1 ETQATASCTVGSHES
16 RTFGTVL
23 QAHQT
28 IWASSG
34 LLGTLNLLKSL
45 TWPSTLPVI
54 ALPSAFFGSQ
64 QVDFNQWAW
73 FFTVLRTLVIATAS
87 IAAYRIIFV
96 GGGQT
101 T

>member
-1 ETQATASCTVGSHES
+1 
-16 RTFGTVL
+16 
-23 QAHQT
+23 
-28 IWASSG
+28 
-34 LLGTLNLLKSL
+34 
-45 TWPSTLPVI
+45 LPVI

>member
-1 ETQATASCTVGSHES
+1 VGDERLTGHAES
-16 RTFGTVL
+16 PEV
-23 QAHQT
+23 AH
-28 IWASSG
+28 
-34 LLGTLNLLKSL
+34 L
-45 TWPSTLPVI
+45 
-54 ALPSAFFGSQ
+54 ALDLAGDCAPSAFFGSQ

>member
-1 ETQATASCTVGSHES
+1 
-16 RTFGTVL
+16 
-23 QAHQT
+23 
-28 IWASSG
+28 
-34 LLGTLNLLKSL
+34 
-45 TWPSTLPVI
+45 LPVI

-73 FFTVLRTLVIATAS
+73 LFTVLRTLVIATAS